1 MSNVMSKV
9 ISPLN
14 KLKGFLSIFVHN
26 LRGMIG
32 LIIILLFAVMALGAP
47 LLTPYRPTG
56 AEDQWLSGSFSA
68 PLVLKYLPKALGGVP
83 NAAEN
88 FEVLNNSDFSNGL
101 LDWSYTLSSWNRT
114 EAHPISI
121 SYAPDVGV
129 NFSKVNSAI
138 LPGGEGSAKITYE
151 RNETSARYGE
161 ISVSFYKKFYFPFGS
176 DPRKF
181 IANLNMLP
189 SGSTYSFITMEVPI
203 KLENTTIITYNMTI
217 GLLDVKVRMYMYLQR
232 MADGKIFVI
241 WPYTDYSGRGMKFTK
256 IYNDP
261 IRGIPGKGTLTWD
274 NMDMNTTWPPPN
286 TPWILSEMSACDS
299 DTLRYSTAGLNTLG
313 SVDVVTQTFTEGIV
327 PSDYIFGVNMTFLD
341 TAALV
346 SNNKPVETTV
356 YVDNMRLNF
365 QGRVWGILGTDQYGS
380 DLWSQL
386 VYGSGI
392 SLYVGLLAA
401 ILSVVLGLIV
411 GLAAGYMGRFVDE
424 LLMRFSDMLLVIP
437 TLPLLI
443 VLIAVIG
450 PALENLILVTGLLGW
465 MGFARLVRSQ
475 VLTLKERPFVE
486 AAKAVGAGK
495 VHIMSKHIMPNVVS
509 LVYVSLATSV
519 PGAIVAE
526 AALSFLGFY
535 DPNRMSWGRMLF
547 EAQASGGVHYWWW
560 VIPPG
565 LCIAVLAIAFIMLG
579 FALDEVFNPR
589 LRMRR

>member
-1 MSNVMSKV
+1 MSKIMSKT
-9 ISPLN
+9 ISSLN
-14 KLKGFLSIFVHN
+14 KVKGFLSIFVRN
-26 LRGMIG
+26 VRGMIG
-32 LIIILLFAVMALGAP
+32 LILILLFAVMALGAP
-47 LLTPYRPTG
+47 LLTPYQPTG
-56 AEDQWLSGSFSA
+56 AAGQWLSGSFSA
-68 PLVLKYLPKALGGVP
+68 PLVLKYLPKALGGMP
-83 NAAEN
+83 GAAEN
-88 FEVLNNSDFSNGL
+88 FAVLNNSDFSNGL
-101 LDWSYTLSSWNRT
+101 SDWSYTLSSWNQT
-114 EAHPISI
+114 EAHPISF
-121 SYAPDVGV
+121 SYAPDEGV

-138 LPGGEGSAKITYE
+138 LPGGEGSAKVTYE

-161 ISVSFYKKFYFPFGS
+161 ISVSFYKKFYFPFGAS
-176 DPRKF
+176 PRKF
-181 IANLNMLP
+181 IANLDMLP
-189 SGSTYSFITMEVPI
+189 GGSTSSVRTMKVPI
-203 KLENTTIITYNMTI
+203 KLENTTIISYNMTV
-217 GLLDVKVRMYMYLQR
+217 GLLDVKVMMYMYLKR
-232 MADGKIFVI
+232 LSDGKIFVI
-241 WPYTDYSGRGMKFTK
+241 WPYADYSGRGMKYTS

-261 IRGIPGKGTLTWD
+261 VRNIPGKGTLNWD
-274 NMDMNTTWPPPN
+274 NMDMNTTWPPPD
-286 TPWILSEMSACDS
+286 TPWILSTMSICDS
-299 DTLRYSTAGLNTLG
+299 DMIRYSTA
-313 SVDVVTQTFTEGIV
+313 SQSAFSSDDVATQTFSEGLC
-327 PSDYIFGVNMTFLD
+327 PSDYLFGVNMTFLD

-356 YVDNMRLNF
+356 YVDNMWLTF

-401 ILSVVLGLIV
+401 ILSVILGLIV
-411 GLAAGYMGRFVDE
+411 GLAAGYMGRYVDE

-495 VHIMSKHIMPNVVS
+495 IHIMSKHILPNVVS

-547 EAQASGGVHYWWW
+547 EAQATGGVNYWWW